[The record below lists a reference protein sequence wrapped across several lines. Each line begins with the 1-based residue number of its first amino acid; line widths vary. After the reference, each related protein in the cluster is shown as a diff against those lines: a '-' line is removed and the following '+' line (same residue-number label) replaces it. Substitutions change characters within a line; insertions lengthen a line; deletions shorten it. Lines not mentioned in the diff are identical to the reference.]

1 MLKPK
6 LGVFAVK
13 GVVWNPQN
21 PLKKVEVDMLVD
33 TGSTYTVLPENL
45 LRSLAV
51 TPLRTA
57 KLRLADGRLI
67 ERPLGE
73 VGVELEGL
81 RATATPVVFGEGEV
95 ALLGS
100 VTLEQLGLAPD
111 PVAKRLKSVE
121 ALLM

>member
-1 MLKPK
+1 
-6 LGVFAVK
+6 
-13 GVVWNPQN
+13 VWNPQN
-21 PLKKVEVDMLVD
+21 PLKKVEVDMLV
-33 TGSTYTVLPENL
+33 
-45 LRSLAV
+45 AV

-67 ERPLGE
+67 ERPFGE

-81 RATATPVVFGEGEV
+81 RATATPVVFEGGEV

-111 PVAKRLKSVE
+111 PVAKRLKSFE

>member
-1 MLKPK
+1 
-6 LGVFAVK
+6 
-13 GVVWNPQN
+13 
-21 PLKKVEVDMLVD
+21 MLVD

-81 RATATPVVFGEGEV
+81 RATSTPVVFGEGEA
-95 ALLGS
+95 ALVGS